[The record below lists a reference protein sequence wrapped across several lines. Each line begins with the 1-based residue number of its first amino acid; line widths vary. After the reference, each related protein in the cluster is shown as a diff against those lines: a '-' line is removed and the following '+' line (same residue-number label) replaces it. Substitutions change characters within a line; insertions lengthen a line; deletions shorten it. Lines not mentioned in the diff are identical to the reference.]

1 MAKYNFSLAQASE
14 ILKELSDTV
23 LRNDER
29 LKSLISEQENF
40 KKHLLSLEERAQKTE
55 VNIGSFSARIGGH
68 DEKWKFIIDLIW
80 KIVIMIIS
88 GYILYALGLQA
99 DLAFP
104 PP

>member
-1 MAKYNFSLAQASE
+1 MAKHNLSLAQASE
-14 ILKELSDTV
+14 LLRDMSNMV

-29 LKSLISEQENF
+29 LKSVLSEQEDL
-40 KKHLLSLEERAQKTE
+40 KKQLISLEGRVQKAE
-55 VNIGSFSARIGGH
+55 LKVESAAARIGGH
-68 DEKWKFIIDLIW
+68 DEKWKFIIDLVW
-80 KIVIMIIS
+80 KVVLMVIA